1 MAARSTS
8 TGTIVRTGPE
18 LKAEYSSQTASS
30 MSVRE
35 RPGNLQARVLMTDT
49 TARCS
54 SLVSIAHLII
64 EMSTVLQ
71 PFRQLER

>member
-8 TGTIVRTGPE
+8 AGTIALTGPE

-30 MSVRE
+30 TSVRE
-35 RPGNLQARVLMTDT
+35 RPGNLQARVLITDT

-54 SLVSIAHLII
+54 SLHSIVYLIV
-64 EMSTVLQ
+64 EPM
-71 PFRQLER
+71 PELE